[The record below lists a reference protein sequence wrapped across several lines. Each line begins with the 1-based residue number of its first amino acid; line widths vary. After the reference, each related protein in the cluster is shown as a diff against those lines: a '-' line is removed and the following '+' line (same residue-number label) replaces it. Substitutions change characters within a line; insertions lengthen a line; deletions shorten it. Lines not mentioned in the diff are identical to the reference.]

1 MHSLLNISISNY
13 NYINIVV
20 IESIKTLLVSLQI
33 MKLILEVSKKT

>member
-1 MHSLLNISISNY
+1 MHNLLK
-13 NYINIVV
+13 INVVV